1 MSLLADSVS
10 EIDNRLLPKGFVK
23 QVYPDTLFY
32 TKGICEFKVW
42 KTRTRRFYFI
52 KLIPNRDNVDE
63 DIYLMSSNNHSYY
76 KYNNVTL
83 TEMLDILCSCTD
95 VNKLDMYLENRD
107 NLNALDVLA
116 CQW

>member
-10 EIDNRLLPKGFVK
+10 EIDNRLLPEGFVK
-23 QVYPDTLFY
+23 RVYSDTLLY
-32 TKGICEFKVW
+32 TKGICQFKVW
-42 KTRTRRFYFI
+42 KTRTGCFYFI
-52 KLIPNRDNVDE
+52 NLIPNRDNVDE
-63 DIYLMSSNNHSYY
+63 DIRLISSNNHSYY

-83 TEMLDILCSCTD
+83 SEMLDILCSCTN

>member
-10 EIDNRLLPKGFVK
+10 EIDNRLLPEGFVK
-23 QVYPDTLFY
+23 RVYSDTLLY

-42 KTRTRRFYFI
+42 KTRIRHFYFI
-52 KLIPNRDNVDE
+52 KLIPNRDNIDE

-76 KYNNVTL
+76 KYNYVTL
-83 TEMLDILCSCTD
+83 AEMLDILCSCTD